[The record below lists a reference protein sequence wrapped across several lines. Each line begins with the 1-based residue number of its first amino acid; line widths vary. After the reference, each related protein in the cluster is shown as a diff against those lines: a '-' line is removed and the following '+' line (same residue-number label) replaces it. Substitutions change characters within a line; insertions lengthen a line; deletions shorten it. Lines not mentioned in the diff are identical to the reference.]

1 MSKISIGEISLVIF
15 DFDGVLTNNSVYVDE
30 NGKETVRCSRA
41 DGIGFDAMRKMNIQS
56 YIISSEK
63 NQVVSRRA
71 KKLKVPTFQGVKN
84 KWSLVCEIAQKHK
97 IDTKKI
103 LFVGND
109 INDYQAINNCGF
121 SACPAD
127 SHKKIKEVSKFIL
140 KKNGG
145 NGIVR
150 EIVEDLLGLD
160 LIKILYLN

>member
-1 MSKISIGEISLVIF
+1 MSKISIDEISLIIF
-15 DFDGVLTNNSVYVDE
+15 DFDGVLTNNFVYVDE

-41 DGIGFDAMRKMNIQS
+41 DGLGFDAIRKINIKS
-56 YIISSEK
+56 YIISTEK
-63 NQVVSRRA
+63 NKVVSNRA
-71 KKLKVPTFQGVKN
+71 KKLKIPNFQGIKD
-84 KWSLVCEIAQKHK
+84 KWSLVCEIAKENK

-109 INDYQAINNCGF
+109 LNDYEAIKNCGF

-127 SHKKIKEVSKFIL
+127 SHNTIKKVSKFIL
-140 KKNGG
+140 KNNGG

>member
-41 DGIGFDAMRKMNIQS
+41 DGIGFDAMRKMNIKS

-63 NQVVSRRA
+63 NQVVSSRA

-84 KWSLVCEIAQKHK
+84 KWSLVC
-97 IDTKKI
+97 
-103 LFVGND
+103 
-109 INDYQAINNCGF
+109 
-121 SACPAD
+121 
-127 SHKKIKEVSKFIL
+127 KKIKEVSKIIL

-150 EIVEDLLGLD
+150 EIVEDILGLD

>member
-63 NQVVSRRA
+63 NQVVSSRA

-97 IDTKKI
+97 IDIKKI
-103 LFVGND
+103 RL
-109 INDYQAINNCGF
+109 
-121 SACPAD
+121 
-127 SHKKIKEVSKFIL
+127 
-140 KKNGG
+140 
-145 NGIVR
+145 
-150 EIVEDLLGLD
+150 
-160 LIKILYLN
+160 